1 LNAYVLEYV
10 SLIGDLLVGISTAYL
25 KIIDAFVIP
34 GAVAL
39 YAIPERFGLII
50 CDRSP
55 GFKVACRALHDTDA
69 TDSEGKLYVRT

>member
-1 LNAYVLEYV
+1 MNAYVLEYV
-10 SLIGDLLVGISTAYL
+10 SLIGDLVVEISTAYL
-25 KIIDAFVIP
+25 KIIDAFATP

-55 GFKVACRALHDTDA
+55 GFKVACRALHDADA
-69 TDSEGKLYVRT
+69 TD